1 MPEIEHG
8 MVFYGG
14 RTKKRNTLL
23 STQSVAVIVKT
34 KLSNIYSCSVTLWNL
49 AE

>member
-14 RTKKRNTLL
+14 RTKKRNNLNNYLTY
-23 STQSVAVIVKT
+23 TAAV
-34 KLSNIYSCSVTLWNL
+34 
-49 AE
+49 